1 MKRTVSI
8 VMALAFIIVFAH
20 GVFAQMDT
28 KPGGFVVD
36 AVTATATVKAINAE
50 KLIKEYSR
58 KHHRGQSR
66 HTQQE
71 TGYIAAFTTL

>member
-1 MKRTVSI
+1 MTDLNSYGYDSETKGFWSHTEQINWHIDRFRDRNEA
-8 VMALAFIIVFAH
+8 ALDRNTEF
-20 GVFAQMDT
+20 
-28 KPGGFVVD
+28 
-36 AVTATATVKAINAE
+36 
-50 KLIKEYSR
+50 LIKEYSR

>member
-1 MKRTVSI
+1 MVRNTE
-8 VMALAFIIVFAH
+8 F
-20 GVFAQMDT
+20 
-28 KPGGFVVD
+28 
-36 AVTATATVKAINAE
+36 
-50 KLIKEYSR
+50 LIKEYSR